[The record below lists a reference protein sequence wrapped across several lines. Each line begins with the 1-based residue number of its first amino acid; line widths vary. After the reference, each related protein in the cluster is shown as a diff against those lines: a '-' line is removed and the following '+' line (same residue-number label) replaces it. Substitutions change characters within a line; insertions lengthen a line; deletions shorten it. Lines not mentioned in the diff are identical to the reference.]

1 MRKLTN
7 IATPAAV
14 AAVAALLPLATVDA
28 GDYRRT
34 AYLEETASIS
44 PAAQNFSA
52 NEFFTQADRDLEKRI
67 RVNLSVSL
75 DRPVA
80 EAADTLQIG
89 VKEGAVALAGAVP
102 DEWTKEEIERRTR
115 RTLGVVSIN
124 NRIQVSRLSA
134 QAETGSRALSSATTS
149 AAHSTGAAPSR
160 ECYAEPRPLT
170 DAERAR
176 LAAPAPPPPND
187 RELLQKDRIG
197 SFPATQARAQEAVG
211 ERQETGSGNMHDE
224 DRTGTTGPSGSRS
237 FSTTTGSVDPGERFA
252 KPAGDYAVTTVDRS
266 IAERVRT
273 MLNGDPSLF
282 VTPDNV
288 HIKVDNGYVILS
300 GWANSQQEKDLITE
314 RVQEISGVQGVD
326 NHLQVIS
333 RTGSRS
339 GSR

>member
-1 MRKLTN
+1 
-7 IATPAAV
+7 
-14 AAVAALLPLATVDA
+14 
-28 GDYRRT
+28 
-34 AYLEETASIS
+34 
-44 PAAQNFSA
+44 
-52 NEFFTQADRDLEKRI
+52 
-67 RVNLSVSL
+67 
-75 DRPVA
+75 
-80 EAADTLQIG
+80 
-89 VKEGAVALAGAVP
+89 
-102 DEWTKEEIERRTR
+102 
-115 RTLGVVSIN
+115 
-124 NRIQVSRLSA
+124 
-134 QAETGSRALSSATTS
+134 
-149 AAHSTGAAPSR
+149 
-160 ECYAEPRPLT
+160 
-170 DAERAR
+170 
-176 LAAPAPPPPND
+176 
-187 RELLQKDRIG
+187 
-197 SFPATQARAQEAVG
+197 
-211 ERQETGSGNMHDE
+211 MHDE